1 MVCGCV
7 QCLFCLISNE
17 YLILSK
23 VYAVVCSVVF
33 TTCLL
38 FVLHTTLWIRVMHF
52 YTCTVCV
59 LHANYTRV
67 VPVYFRAVLYLSA
80 KNIPQPSK
88 TTTTTTTTTTTVL
101 PPIRIKKIPW
111 LFTDHVWCDWVNK
124 AYSLEFTI
132 ASVSFAGLFRCLLI
146 LWRKTFP
153 RTTAD

>member
-17 YLILSK
+17 YLILNK
-23 VYAVVCSVVF
+23 VYAVVCIVVF

-80 KNIPQPSK
+80 KNIPQPS
-88 TTTTTTTTTTTVL
+88 TTTTTTTTTNNNRVATHQDKKKFPDFSLTTKQFSL
-101 PPIRIKKIPW
+101 
-111 LFTDHVWCDWVNK
+111 TMHVT
-124 AYSLEFTI
+124 E
-132 ASVSFAGLFRCLLI
+132 
-146 LWRKTFP
+146 
-153 RTTAD
+153 